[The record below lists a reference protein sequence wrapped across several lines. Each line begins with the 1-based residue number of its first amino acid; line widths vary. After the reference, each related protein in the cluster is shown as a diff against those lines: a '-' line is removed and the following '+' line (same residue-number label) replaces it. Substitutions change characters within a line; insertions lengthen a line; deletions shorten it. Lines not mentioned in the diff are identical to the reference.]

1 MSETKPETREF
12 QAEVKQVLDI
22 VVHSLYTDRE
32 VFVRELVS
40 NASDALEKLRHLQL
54 TEKEIFD
61 DSLKME
67 INVSTDENAGTIII
81 QDFGIGMDREEL
93 VENLGTIAHSG
104 SKAFLKAIQEGGAKN
119 ENLIGQFGVGF
130 YSAFMVAE
138 EVKVYTHSWKPDA
151 KGYCWKSD
159 GSGVYE
165 IEEAEGQRRGAK
177 IVIKLKEDQKEYSK
191 SGRVKGILENYS
203 AFVPFPLNLNGEKVN
218 TVGALW
224 LKSASEVTDEEY
236 KEFYKFQAHA
246 FDEPRFWLHFSADA
260 PLEINS
266 LLFAPQQNI
275 EQFGFGRMEP
285 GVSLYC
291 RKVLIDRHPEGLLP
305 EWMRFVRGVVDSAD
319 LPLNIS
325 RESMQD
331 SSIIRKLSKVLTRR
345 FLKLLAEKDKKDPD
359 SFRDFYKNFSQYL
372 KEGVI
377 SDASNRED
385 IAKLLR
391 YESSRTEKGQQTS
404 LADYV
409 SRMSTDQ
416 KDIYYLFGSSR
427 ESIQSGPYLEAFESR
442 GLEVLFVTD
451 PIDEFVMSHL
461 SEFDGK
467 KLVSADRQDIDLP
480 EAPEGEG
487 DSLSREE
494 GESLSRWIKEQLG
507 DKVSDV
513 VISKRLT
520 ESPAVVLNTDSSMS
534 PQMRRMMKAMNQ
546 DGGNMPEP
554 PVRFELNPRHAL
566 IRNIAALHDGNA
578 ELATA
583 ITEQVFAGARLS
595 AGLEDDSS
603 KVVKGMNDILSQL
616 LAAHRS

>member
-1 MSETKPETREF
+1 MSEKKPETREF

-32 VFVRELVS
+32 VFIRELVS

-54 TEKEIFD
+54 TEKNVFD
-61 DSLKME
+61 DSLEPE
-67 INVSTDENAGTIII
+67 INVTTDEEAGTITI
-81 QDFGIGMDREEL
+81 QDFGIGMNEAEL

-104 SKAFLKAIQEGGAKN
+104 SKAFLKAIKEGGSKN

-130 YSAFMVAE
+130 YSAFMVAD
-138 EVKVYTHSWKPDA
+138 EVLVYTHSWKPDE

-165 IEEAEGQRRGAK
+165 IEEADGQRRGAK
-177 IVIKLKEDQKEYSK
+177 IVVKLKEDQKEFSK
-191 SGRVKGILENYS
+191 SDRVKSVLENYS
-203 AFVPFPLNLNGEKVN
+203 AFVPFPLNLNGEKIN

-224 LKSASEVTDEEY
+224 LKSASEVTEEEY
-236 KEFYKFQAHA
+236 KEFYKFQANA

-266 LLFAPQQNI
+266 LLFAPQQNM
-275 EQFGFGRMEP
+275 EQFGIGRMEP

-331 SSIIRKLSKVLTRR
+331 SSIVRKLSKVLTRR
-345 FLKLLAEKDKKDPD
+345 FLKMLGEKDKKDPD
-359 SFRDFYKNFSQYL
+359 AFRDFYQNFSQYL
-372 KEGVI
+372 KEGVV
-377 SDASNRED
+377 SDASNRES

-391 YESSRTEKGQQTS
+391 YESSRTEAGKITS

-409 SRMSTDQ
+409 TRMSADQ

-427 ESIQSGPYLEAFESR
+427 QSIASGPYLEAFESR

-461 SEFDGK
+461 GEFDGK
-467 KLVSADRQDIDLP
+467 KLVSADRQDVELP
-480 EAPEGEG
+480 DAPESEGEALSQEEG
-487 DSLSREE
+487 DELSKWVKEKL
-494 GESLSRWIKEQLG
+494 GER
-507 DKVSDV
+507 VNDV

-520 ESPAVVLNTDSSMS
+520 ESPAVVLNSDASMT

-546 DGGNMPEP
+546 DGGNMPES
-554 PVRFELNPRHAL
+554 PVRFELNAKHPL
-566 IRNIAALHDGNA
+566 IKSIASLKSTDQD
-578 ELATA
+578 LAA
-583 ITEQVFAGARLS
+583 SVAEQVFSGARLS

-603 KVVKGMNDILSQL
+603 KVVKGMNEILGKL
-616 LAAHRS
+616 LNR

>member
-1 MSETKPETREF
+1 MSENKPETREF

-32 VFVRELVS
+32 VFARELVS

-61 DSLKME
+61 DSLEME
-67 INVSTDENAGTIII
+67 INVSTDENAGTVTI

-130 YSAFMVAE
+130 YSAFMVAD
-138 EVKVYTHSWKPDA
+138 EVRVYTHSWKPDA

-165 IEEAEGQRRGAK
+165 IEETDGQRRGAK
-177 IVIKLKEDQKEYSK
+177 IVLKLKEDQKEFSK
-191 SGRVKGILENYS
+191 NDRMKSILENYS
-203 AFVPFPLNLNGEKVN
+203 AFVPFPLNLNGEKIN

-224 LKSASEVTDEEY
+224 LKSASEVTEDEY

-266 LLFAPQQNI
+266 LLFAPQQNM

-359 SFRDFYKNFSQYL
+359 TFRDFYQNFSQYL
-372 KEGVI
+372 KEGVV
-377 SDASNRED
+377 SDASHRED
-385 IAKLLR
+385 LSKLLR
-391 YESSRTEKGQQTS
+391 YESSRTEKGKQTGFT
-404 LADYV
+404 DYV

-416 KDIYYLFGSSR
+416 KDIYYLFGPSR
-427 ESIQSGPYLEAFESR
+427 DSIESGPYLEAFESR

-461 SEFDGK
+461 AEFDGK
-467 KLVSADRQDIDLP
+467 KLVSADRQDIELP
-480 EAPEGEG
+480 DAPESGEEP
-487 DSLSREE
+487 LSRED
-494 GESLSRWIKEQLG
+494 GETLSQWVKEHLG
-507 DKVSDV
+507 ERVSDV

-520 ESPAVVLNTDSSMS
+520 ESPAVVLNTDASMS

-546 DGGNMPEP
+546 DGGNLPEP
-554 PVRFELNPRHAL
+554 PVRFELNPRHSLVKDLATL
-566 IRNIAALHDGNA
+566 KSEND

-583 ITEQVFAGARLS
+583 IVEQVFSGARLS
-595 AGLEDDSS
+595 AGIEDDSS
-603 KVVKGMNDILSQL
+603 KVVKGMNDIISRL
-616 LAAHRS
+616 LAAKS

>member
-1 MSETKPETREF
+1 MSENKPETREF

-54 TEKEIFD
+54 TEKEVFD
-61 DSLKME
+61 DSLEME
-67 INVSTDENAGTIII
+67 INVTTDESAGTITI
-81 QDFGIGMDREEL
+81 QDFGIGMDHDEL

-104 SKAFLKAIQEGGAKN
+104 SKAFLKAIQDGGAKN

-130 YSAFMVAE
+130 YSAFMVAD
-138 EVKVYTHSWKPDA
+138 EVKVYSHSWKPDS

-165 IEEAEGQRRGAK
+165 IEETEGQRRGAK
-177 IVIKLKEDQKEYSK
+177 IVVKLKEDQKEFAK
-191 SGRVKGILENYS
+191 TERVKGILENYS
-203 AFVPFPLNLNGEKVN
+203 AFVPFPLNLNGDKIN

-224 LKSASEVTDEEY
+224 LKSASEVTEEEY

-266 LLFAPQQNI
+266 LLFAPQQNT

-345 FLKLLAEKDKKDPD
+345 FLKLLAEKDRKDPD
-359 SFRDFYKNFSQYL
+359 TFRDFYKNFSQYL
-372 KEGVI
+372 KEGVV
-377 SDASNRED
+377 SDASHRED
-385 IAKLLR
+385 VAKLLR
-391 YESSRTEKGQQTS
+391 YESSRTEKGKQTGF
-404 LADYV
+404 AEYV
-409 SRMSTDQ
+409 SRMGSEQ
-416 KDIYYLFGSSR
+416 KDIYYLFATSR
-427 ESIQSGPYLEAFESR
+427 ESIESGPYLEAFESR
-442 GLEVLFVTD
+442 GIEVLFVTE

-461 SEFDGK
+461 GEFDGK

-480 EAPEGEG
+480 DAADSAEDEALPK
-487 DSLSREE
+487 EE
-494 GESLSRWIKEQLG
+494 GEELSKWIKEQLG
-507 DKVSDV
+507 EKVSDV

-520 ESPAVVLNTDSSMS
+520 GSPAVVLNTDASMS
-534 PQMRRMMKAMNQ
+534 PQMRRMMKAMSQ
-546 DGGNMPEP
+546 DGPEMPEP
-554 PVRFELNPRHAL
+554 PVRFELNPSHPL
-566 IRNIAALHDGNA
+566 IKSIAGLKSDDSDLAAALAN
-578 ELATA
+578 
-583 ITEQVFAGARLS
+583 QVFDGARLS
-595 AGLEDDSS
+595 AGIEDDSS
-603 KVVKGMNDILSQL
+603 KVVKGMNEILSKL
-616 LAAHRS
+616 LNR

>member
-1 MSETKPETREF
+1 MSEKKPETREF

-32 VFVRELVS
+32 VFIRELVS

-54 TEKEIFD
+54 TEKNIFD
-61 DSLKME
+61 DSLEPE
-67 INVSTDENAGTIII
+67 INVTTDENAGTITI
-81 QDFGIGMDREEL
+81 QDFGIGMNEDEL

-104 SKAFLKAIQEGGAKN
+104 SKAFLKAIQEGGSKN

-130 YSAFMVAE
+130 YSAFMVAD
-138 EVKVYTHSWKPDA
+138 EVTVYTHSWRSDD

-177 IVIKLKEDQKEYSK
+177 IVVKLKEDQKEFSK
-191 SGRVKGILENYS
+191 KERVKGVLENYS
-203 AFVPFPLNLNGEKVN
+203 AFVPFPLNLNGEKIN

-224 LKSASEVTDEEY
+224 LKSASEVTEEEY
-236 KEFYKFQAHA
+236 KDFYKFQANA

-260 PLEINS
+260 PLEIHS
-266 LLFAPQQNI
+266 LLFAPQQNM
-275 EQFGFGRMEP
+275 EQFGIGRMEP

-345 FLKLLAEKDKKDPD
+345 FLKMLGEKDKKDPD
-359 SFRDFYKNFSQYL
+359 TYLDFYKNFSQYL
-372 KEGVI
+372 KEGVV
-377 SDASNRED
+377 SDATNREN

-391 YESSRTEKGQQTS
+391 YESSRTEEGKQTGF
-404 LADYV
+404 ADYIT
-409 SRMSTDQ
+409 RMSTDQ

-427 ESIQSGPYLEAFESR
+427 QSIASGPYLEAFESR

-461 SEFDGK
+461 GEFDGK
-467 KLVSADRQDIDLP
+467 KLVSADRQDIELP
-480 EAPEGEG
+480 
-487 DSLSREE
+487 DSPDSEDGALSAEE
-494 GESLSRWIKEQLG
+494 GEELSKWVKEKLG
-507 DKVSDV
+507 DRVNDV

-520 ESPAVVLNTDSSMS
+520 DSPAVVLNSDASMT

-546 DGGNMPEP
+546 DGGNMPES
-554 PVRFELNPRHAL
+554 PVRFELNGKHDL
-566 IRNIAALHDGNA
+566 IKSIAALKSTDE
-578 ELATA
+578 ELASA
-583 ITEQVFAGARLS
+583 IAEQVFSGARLS
-595 AGLEDDSS
+595 AGIEDDSS
-603 KVVKGMNDILSQL
+603 
-616 LAAHRS
+616 

>member
-1 MSETKPETREF
+1 MTDQKPETREF

-54 TEKEIFD
+54 TEKNVFD
-61 DSLKME
+61 DNLELE
-67 INVSTDENAGTIII
+67 INVSTDENAGTITF
-81 QDFGIGMDREEL
+81 QDFGVGMDHDEL

-104 SKAFLKAIQEGGAKN
+104 SKSFLKAIQEGGAKN

-130 YSAFMVAE
+130 YSAFMVAD

-151 KGYCWKSD
+151 KGYCWRSD

-177 IVIKLKEDQKEYSK
+177 IVVKLKEDQKEFAK
-191 SGRVKGILENYS
+191 SARIKAILENYS
-203 AFVPFPLNLNGEKVN
+203 AFVPFPLNLNGEKIN

-224 LKSASEVTDEEY
+224 LKSPSEVSDDEY

-260 PLEINS
+260 PLEIHS
-266 LLFAPQQNI
+266 LLFAPQQNM
-275 EQFGFGRMEP
+275 EQFGIGRMEP

-331 SSIIRKLSKVLTRR
+331 TSIIRKLSKVLTRR
-345 FLKLLAEKDKKDPD
+345 FLKMLGDKDKKDPET
-359 SFRDFYKNFSQYL
+359 FRDFYKNFSQFL
-372 KEGVI
+372 KEGVV
-377 SDASNRED
+377 SDASHRED

-391 YESSRTEKGQQTS
+391 YESSRTEAGKQTS

-427 ESIQSGPYLEAFESR
+427 AGIESGPYLEAFESR
-442 GLEVLFVTD
+442 GLEVIFVMD

-461 SEFDGK
+461 GEFDGK
-467 KLVSADRQDIDLP
+467 KLVSADRQDIELP
-480 EAPEGEG
+480 EAPESGEEG
-487 DSLSREE
+487 LTREE
-494 GESLSRWIKEQLG
+494 GQELSQWVKEQLG
-507 DKVSDV
+507 DQVSDV

-520 ESPAVVLNTDSSMS
+520 ESPAVVLNSDVSMS

-546 DGGNMPEP
+546 DGGNPPEL
-554 PVRFELNPRHAL
+554 PVRFELNARHPL
-566 IRNIAALHDGNA
+566 VKSIASLKAEDP
-578 ELATA
+578 ELAA
-583 ITEQVFAGARLS
+583 SITGQVFSGARLS
-595 AGLEDDSS
+595 AGLEDDSG
-603 KVVKGMNDILSQL
+603 KVVRGMNEILAKL
-616 LAAHRS
+616 LERK